1 VLLFIFGFPRRKEK
15 IQKKKN
21 IYIYSGENKKII
33 AMRRGCQSAQ
43 KMTKNWLKKFENTKI
58 KI

>member
-1 VLLFIFGFPRRKEK
+1 VLLFIFGFPRRKGENA
-15 IQKKKN
+15 KKTK
-21 IYIYSGENKKII
+21 IYIQEKTKKII

>member
-15 IQKKKN
+15 IQKKKK

>member
-1 VLLFIFGFPRRKEK
+1 LLFIFGFPRRKEK
-15 IQKKKN
+15 MQKKN

>member
-15 IQKKKN
+15 IQKKIY

>member
-1 VLLFIFGFPRRKEK
+1 LDSHVERRKC
-15 IQKKKN
+15 KKKK
-21 IYIYSGENKKII
+21 YIYSGENKKII